1 MSMIVK
7 ENGGAEIP
15 MLEAGVYTA
24 YSNAL
29 VDLGVQR
36 SEKFQKDIRTFRI
49 IWVICEEEVENYIC
63 RTRGNLLLR
72 WYLHRKMKKNK
83 EKLLLESRVTSVI
96 RALAVAY
103 IEENDE
109 IDEEIVTKNVKNI
122 ILTKTKEY
130 MSK

>member
-1 MSMIVK
+1 MKKTK
-7 ENGGAEIP
+7 E
-15 MLEAGVYTA
+15 LENERNSIDNILKIDSLEDAKEFERVASGRKFCKKGTR
-24 YSNAL
+24 
-29 VDLGVQR
+29 VQ
-36 SEKFQKDIRTFRI
+36 D
-49 IWVICEEEVENYIC
+49 ICEEEVENYIC

-109 IDEEIVTKNVKNI
+109 TDEEIVTKNVKNI
-122 ILTKTKEY
+122 ILVKTKEY